1 VTGVLE
7 LDDIDTHYGD
17 SHVLKGV
24 SLTVED
30 GDIVGLVGRNGAG
43 KTTTLRS
50 ITSIQPPAAGTI
62 RFEGEDITGEDVD
75 AIARRGI
82 RMVLE
87 ERRPFPDLTV
97 EENLRLS
104 VDRTHGS
111 DWTVDRALDVLP
123 RLGERL
129 GQRAGNLSGGE
140 QQMLVIAQAL
150 VGNPKLVLLDEPLE
164 GLAPQIVDRI
174 VDIIE
179 RINEAGIP
187 ILLVE
192 QNFEVCLDLMD
203 RGYLLHKG
211 KIKLSGTPDRFRG
224 ARDEVDRY
232 LGVDV

>member
-1 VTGVLE
+1 VLE
-7 LDDIDTHYGD
+7 LDGIYTYYGD
-17 SHVLKGV
+17 SHVLKDV

-30 GDIVGLVGRNGAG
+30 GEVVGLVGRNGAG

-50 ITSIQPPAAGTI
+50 ITGIQPPATGTI
-62 RFEGEDITGEDVD
+62 RFEGEDITGEDID

-82 RMVLE
+82 KMVLE
-87 ERRPFPDLTV
+87 DRRPFPELTV

-129 GQRAGNLSGGE
+129 NQRAWNLSGGE

-174 VDIIE
+174 IDLV
-179 RINEAGIP
+179 RHINEAGIP
-187 ILLVE
+187 ILMVE
-192 QNFEVCLDLMD
+192 QNFEVCLNLMD

-211 KIKLSGTPDRFRG
+211 EINLSGTPHQFRS
-224 ARDEVDRY
+224 AREEVDRY